1 MLSIACKYL
10 ARLMHL
16 RVYPSRFEVAAGFS
30 RATLAPILT
39 IEFHPQVSHLP
50 VYQYNSELFHA
61 ARAFQTMQFHT
72 CIVILYILLP
82 PSKVALVNAAQGYH
96 FLSLMPPNSNAFNP
110 SPPQRSPLLL
120 LHLASRSS
128 LLRPDLL
135 RRPLPPQLRPF
146 KILQTILLGR
156 VPAVKPKALLE
167 AAQHVRHGRA
177 ASWIVGCER
186 GALEARA
193 QHFVAET

>member
-16 RVYPSRFEVAAGFS
+16 RVDPSRFEVAAGFS

-96 FLSLMPPNSNAFNP
+96 LLSVMQPPRTLSIHHHPKDHLFFFFILPAAAASFVLIFFGAP
-110 SPPQRSPLLL
+110 FPLNF
-120 LHLASRSS
+120 ARSRSS
-128 LLRPDLL
+128 KRSSSAVFQPSSPKRCLKPRSMSGTVAL
-135 RRPLPPQLRPF
+135 RR
-146 KILQTILLGR
+146 G
-156 VPAVKPKALLE
+156 
-167 AAQHVRHGRA
+167 
-177 ASWIVGCER
+177 
-186 GALEARA
+186 
-193 QHFVAET
+193 